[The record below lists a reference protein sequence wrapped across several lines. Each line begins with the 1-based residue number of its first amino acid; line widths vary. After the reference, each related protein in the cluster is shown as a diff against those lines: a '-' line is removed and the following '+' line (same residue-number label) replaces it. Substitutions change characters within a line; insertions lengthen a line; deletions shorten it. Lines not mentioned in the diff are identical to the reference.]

1 MMEKEKL
8 LLALKSALDLEED
21 FIVKVAPHCQYCVRS
36 SDLSEKEKN
45 EVKNILS
52 GLESDAAKHK
62 KIVENLI
69 KKIETDINQSLNV
82 PTPLQ
87 FDPTRIQSHRRPHRR

>member
-1 MMEKEKL
+1 MTEKEKL

-21 FIVKVAPHCQYCVRS
+21 FIVKVAPLYQDFLRCS
-36 SDLSEKEKN
+36 ELSGKEKN

-52 GLESDAAKHK
+52 VLESDSVKHK

-69 KKIETDINQSLNV
+69 KKIKMEEKHGPQKDTL
-82 PTPLQ
+82 
-87 FDPTRIQSHRRPHRR
+87 